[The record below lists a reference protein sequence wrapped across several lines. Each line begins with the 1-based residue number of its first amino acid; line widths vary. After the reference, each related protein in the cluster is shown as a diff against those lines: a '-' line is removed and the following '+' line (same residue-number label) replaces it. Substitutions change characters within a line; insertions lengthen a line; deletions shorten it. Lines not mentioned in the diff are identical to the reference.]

1 MRPLLH
7 FPVRACPRCLV
18 LLTCVFPQAAQ
29 LYERFSNDESLWWAV
44 VGYEKDAKGGGMTA
58 FIQATGD
65 TPLDN
70 MKALLKDTEVR
81 RALPGVAARARTAP
95 RLWSQQQ

>member
-1 MRPLLH
+1 MCFR
-7 FPVRACPRCLV
+7 
-18 LLTCVFPQAAQ
+18 QAAQ

-44 VGYEKDAKGGGMTA
+44 VGYEKDAKGGSMTA

-81 RALPGVAARARTAP
+81 RALAGAAVRARAAP
-95 RLWSQQQ
+95 RLWPQQK